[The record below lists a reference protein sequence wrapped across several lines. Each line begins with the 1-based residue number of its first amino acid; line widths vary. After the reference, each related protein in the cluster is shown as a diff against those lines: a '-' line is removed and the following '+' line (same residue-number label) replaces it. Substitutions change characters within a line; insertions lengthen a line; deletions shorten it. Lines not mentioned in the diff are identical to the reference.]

1 MLAKISAPVWSARI
15 TTEHAKLLGK
25 YREYC
30 TRLYLDMARTLKYY
44 GSSVFPVQYKQVPMW
59 STLPPKFDVFINTG
73 GIVFLERESRV
84 RPRLSS
90 IVSPPPQSAYARALS
105 LFRRS

>member
-1 MLAKISAPVWSARI
+1 MLAKHSAPEWSASI
-15 TTEHAKLLGK
+15 TTEHAKLQGQD
-25 YREYC
+25 REYC
-30 TRLYLDMARTLKYY
+30 KRLYLDMARTLKYY

-90 IVSPPPQSAYARALS
+90 IVSPPHKVLTPARS